1 MLRPDESSITHASC
15 RGRLQAAR
23 VTQREA
29 TIVFVIFL
37 LVQFADGLLTYVGVR
52 LFGNGVE
59 ANLILSTWMDLIGA
73 PGALIGAKL
82 LACGCG
88 YILYRTAWHRPLAIT
103 AGLCLGVAVIPWVG
117 IMAET
122 LLRR

>member
-1 MLRPDESSITHASC
+1 MLQPDVPARSAGTPWRRSFNP
-15 RGRLQAAR
+15 QAWS
-23 VTQREA
+23 EA

-37 LVQFADGLLTYVGVR
+37 LVQIVDGLLTYVGVR

-117 IMAET
+117 VMAEV
-122 LLRR
+122 LLTR